1 MFPNKRHPSK
11 QKCHFQLILLRSKM
25 SENLKK
31 YAPYLHLLH
40 NCSPRARKSLVDKHC
55 NKEFMNCICE
65 CAKNV
70 LDGNVD
76 LTDLHKRTLKR
87 HRALLHKLVLKKTPM
102 KNKKKI
108 LQTGGFLGALLGQ
121 IVKSTW
127 QPVWHWK

>member
-1 MFPNKRHPSK
+1 
-11 QKCHFQLILLRSKM
+11 M

-40 NCSPRARKSLVDKHC
+40 KCSSQARKSLVDKHC
-55 NKEFMNCICE
+55 NKEFINCICE

-76 LTDLHKRTLKR
+76 LTDLHKRTLRR
-87 HRALLHKLVLKKTPM
+87 HRAQILHKLVLKRTSM

-108 LQTGGFLGALLGQ
+108 VQTGGFLGALLGP
-121 IVKSTW
+121 IVKVLGSLFGIGNS
-127 QPVWHWK
+127 